1 MQLRNGKVTYYN
13 ELFEYGWYSYRH
25 SKESKIY
32 IYENYEGKQKYVTK
46 VLSQG
51 PGEKPKNPY
60 KINSR
65 FYKDA
70 KYVGRLNN
78 YIGNFERL

>member
-13 ELFEYGWYSYRH
+13 NPFEHGWYSYRH
-25 SKESKIY
+25 SKESNIY
-32 IYENYEGKQKYVTK
+32 IYKNYEGKQKYVTK
-46 VLSQG
+46 VLSQA

-70 KYVGRLNN
+70 KYVGTLNKF
-78 YIGNFERL
+78 IGNYKKL